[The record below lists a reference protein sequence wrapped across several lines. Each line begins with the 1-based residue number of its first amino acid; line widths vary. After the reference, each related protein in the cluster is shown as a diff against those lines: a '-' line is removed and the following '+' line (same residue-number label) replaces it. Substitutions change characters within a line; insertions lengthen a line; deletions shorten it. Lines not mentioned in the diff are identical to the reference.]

1 MGDLFEDAEGERMN
15 ESSEEQ
21 EVKLETFDDL
31 VAFLRRLPERE
42 RWEALKVINRLQKGQ
57 TDHIQAAAEIKELFS
72 KSGVAHE

>member
-1 MGDLFEDAEGERMN
+1 MN